1 MTFRHMMRS
10 YVLRRTEVA
19 LRQKDARAD
28 ALGNGVQLTV
38 PNEVRIAPATGHPV
52 DARFGIGGRTRL
64 FDRRLRQ
71 VDAGDANGGDRVGSR
86 VVLDQHRDAVAFFSR
101 GAAGAQYVARAV
113 RPLGQQFR
121 ESRGEEELELRAFAQ
136 EVGVMG
142 GDEIHEARG
151 GLGVGLRLHLVE
163 VCRERG
169 KPKTLSLARKSAIE
183 QHPL

>member
-1 MTFRHMMRS
+1 MQCRDHPVANFGFEVDDDVSAHDEVVRPAQDF
-10 YVLRRTEVA
+10 VVAEVA

-101 GAAGAQYVARAV
+101 GAAGAQYVPRAV

-142 GDEIHEARG
+142 GDEVDEPVS
-151 GLGVGLRLHLVE
+151 LLLVS
-163 VCRERG
+163 
-169 KPKTLSLARKSAIE
+169 P
-183 QHPL
+183 